1 MTEYVRTA
9 EDDRLEGILR
19 RLADRLD
26 AVDED
31 SAEHKMI
38 VRQMEGIRRDS
49 ELGRLLMEELE
60 IGRPNWRCV
69 METVL
74 RGDAAH
80 RCRAAGAI
88 HGSSLANNSGP
99 RDLITAGRGAH
110 AVVDLLEGGKI
121 RINWERTN
129 VAKEDKSREAALAL
143 QHHGNGP
150 RPCRVAWPRDG
161 EGRSAMPNEGLLA
174 IINIQQEASKA
185 LGLPE
190 DLDLMT
196 GDPLIDL

>member
-60 IGRPNWRCV
+60 IGRPKW
-69 METVL
+69 
-74 RGDAAH
+74 
-80 RCRAAGAI
+80 
-88 HGSSLANNSGP
+88 
-99 RDLITAGRGAH
+99 
-110 AVVDLLEGGKI
+110 
-121 RINWERTN
+121 
-129 VAKEDKSREAALAL
+129 
-143 QHHGNGP
+143 
-150 RPCRVAWPRDG
+150 
-161 EGRSAMPNEGLLA
+161 
-174 IINIQQEASKA
+174 
-185 LGLPE
+185 
-190 DLDLMT
+190 
-196 GDPLIDL
+196 